1 MALMT
6 RRFLC
11 SAIAAMTAT
20 AVEAQTVRGTV
31 VVAAGTTPI
40 TNASIVARG
49 RGTATTS
56 DRLGRFTIATAVPD
70 TLVITAIG
78 WRPDTI
84 LVTGPQPDRLTVALE
99 RAPVIISD
107 LIATAPAIRPLD
119 LSGHGRWQM
128 PMAAAR
134 TVPPAVE
141 TDVYRALAMIPAVSF
156 SSPLSARPLIR
167 GYDAQEVTTRIDGF
181 EVLNLYHLGR
191 IFSSF
196 PADAAEDITV
206 SAAPYTAAH
215 GGSTAGLID
224 ITGRTGRLDRWH
236 AGGGLS
242 YGSLSAFAGGGNDR
256 VRSFGTARV
265 FYWKSLELIPN
276 LDIPYHFEDLYG
288 GLVFG
293 PADRPTGRLTL
304 FATQDRAGPTDG
316 TRTFLN
322 WDNVMLGGRWRL
334 KDGART
340 TLELSTSA
348 AHFGQQGEDVPGLH
362 SIANANL
369 MNRFTR
375 LAVTGDLVSVFEQT
389 RIASGLAIGWRK
401 VLNQIVDAPRDFE
414 PDPDPFGA
422 PHAAIDAGRLE
433 IGGYTS
439 VSRRVGP
446 VTAEAALRVDAAGP
460 EASVQPRLH
469 ARWAASEGLELS
481 IGVGRTSRLY
491 HLLGE
496 ARAEPDFDFLD
507 FWLPAGD
514 SVPTARVDHATFDL
528 NLGFAPFIGRVS
540 VFASEGNGIGEL
552 TPETSQRQ
560 LGLFEFFRFGRSRT
574 RGVEAQV
581 AYRGAADS
589 PHSLSLSYVYGRSER
604 DWGDGWVRW
613 SLDRTHQVRGFSQ
626 VRLGGITWFGAID
639 VSTGAP
645 ITPID
650 FILDDAGVPGI
661 PEAPVPGRVVPV
673 AVYGRENAAATSG
686 TFRLDLGLGYA
697 FGGPNHRR
705 FTLGASV
712 INLLATA
719 VSQFGY
725 ATGPGEGPLALDPMG
740 RPTPYRRLF
749 SLPPIPT
756 VTLRAEF

>member
-1 MALMT
+1 MAL
-6 RRFLC
+6 RPSGFLGA
-11 SAIAAMTAT
+11 AIAAMTAT
-20 AVEAQTVRGTV
+20 AVDAQTVRGTV
-31 VVAAGTTPI
+31 VAAAGTTPI
-40 TNASIVARG
+40 ANASIVARG

-56 DRLGRFTIATAVPD
+56 DRLGRFTIATMAPD
-70 TLVITAIG
+70 TLIITAIG

-84 LVTGPQPDRLTVALE
+84 PVTGTDPDPITSALE

-107 LIATAPAIRPLD
+107 LIATAPAVRPLD
-119 LSGHGRWQM
+119 LSDHGRWEM

-156 SSPLSARPLIR
+156 SSPLSARPLMR

-196 PADAAEDITV
+196 PADAAEAITV

-224 ITGRTGRLDRWH
+224 VTGRTGRLDRFE

-242 YGSLSAFAGGGNDR
+242 YGSLSGFAGGGNDR
-256 VRSFGTARV
+256 LRSFGTARV

-293 PADRPTGRLTL
+293 PAERPTGRLTL
-304 FATQDRAGPTDG
+304 FATQDQAGPTDG
-316 TRTFLN
+316 ERTFLH

-340 TLELSTSA
+340 TIEVSTSA

-369 MNRFTR
+369 KNRFTR
-375 LAVTGDLVSVFEQT
+375 LAVTADLVSVFART
-389 RIASGLAIGWRK
+389 RIATGFALGWRN
-401 VLNQIVDAPRDFE
+401 VVNQIVDAPLDFQ

-422 PHAAIDAGRLE
+422 PRAAIDAGRLE
-433 IGGYTS
+433 LGGYGS
-439 VSRRVGP
+439 LSRRVGP
-446 VTAEAALRVDAAGP
+446 FTLEAALRVDAAGA
-460 EASVQPRLH
+460 EASVEPRVH
-469 ARWAASEGLELS
+469 ARWAAAKRLELS
-481 IGVGRTSRLY
+481 AGVGRTSRLY

-514 SVPTARVDHATFDL
+514 SVPTARVDHATLDL
-528 NLGFAPFIGRVS
+528 NAEFAPFIGRVS
-540 VFASEGNGIGEL
+540 VFASAGKGIGEL
-552 TPETSQRQ
+552 TPETTQRQ
-560 LGLFEFFRFGRSRT
+560 LGPFEFFRFGRSRT
-574 RGVEAQV
+574 RGIEAQI
-581 AYRGAADS
+581 AYRGAPAA
-589 PHSLSLSYVYGRSER
+589 PHSLSLSYVYSRSDR
-604 DWGDGWVRW
+604 DWGEGWVRW
-613 SLDRTHQVRGFSQ
+613 SLDRTHQVRGFGQ
-626 VRLGGITWFGAID
+626 IRLGGITWFGAVD
-639 VSTGAP
+639 AATGSP

-650 FILDDAGVPGI
+650 FGLDATAAPGVP
-661 PEAPVPGRVVPV
+661 AVVVPGRAVPL
-673 AVYGRENAAATSG
+673 AVYGRENTAATSG
-686 TFRLDLGLGYA
+686 TFRVDLGLGYT

-719 VSQFGY
+719 VSPFGY
-725 ATGPGEGPLALDPMG
+725 SAGPGEGPMALDPLG
-740 RPTPYRRLF
+740 GSTPYRRLF

-756 VTLRAEF
+756 VTLRVEF